1 MMTFFMGKDK
11 LFWGGM
17 ILIFEYNE
25 RGHLYPNF
33 NTRFI
38 MKRLLFSCLLLL
50 LCLLPVAAD
59 AAVAKNVSP
68 GEAASLLEQRDDV
81 FLLDV
86 RTLGEFQQVRLKNA
100 RLIPID
106 QLVKRLAEVPK
117 NRPVL
122 VYCAVGSRSAQVV
135 NYLAR
140 RGYPEIYNLYG
151 GIYSWVQRGLPVLR
165 GGP

>member
-1 MMTFFMGKDK
+1 
-11 LFWGGM
+11 
-17 ILIFEYNE
+17 
-25 RGHLYPNF
+25 
-33 NTRFI
+33 
-38 MKRLLFSCLLLL
+38 MKRQVVLFVLVVLV
-50 LCLLPVAAD
+50 LLPGFAL

-68 GEAASLLEQRDDV
+68 SEAYQLVEQREGL

-86 RTLGEFQQVRLKNA
+86 RTFGEYRQARLEGA

-106 QLVKRLAEVPK
+106 QIMKRISELPTDK
-117 NRPVL
+117 PIL

-140 RGYPEIYNLYG
+140 RGYPEVYNLYG
-151 GIYSWVQRGLPVLR
+151 GIYSWAQKGLPILQ

>member
-1 MMTFFMGKDK
+1 
-11 LFWGGM
+11 
-17 ILIFEYNE
+17 
-25 RGHLYPNF
+25 
-33 NTRFI
+33 
-38 MKRLLFSCLLLL
+38 MKRQFVFSFILLLVV
-50 LCLLPVAAD
+50 LPVYAD
-59 AAVAKNVSP
+59 AVVARNLTPK
-68 GEAASLLEQRDDV
+68 EASSLIDQRKDLY
-81 FLLDV
+81 LLDV
-86 RTLGEFQQVRLKNA
+86 RTLGEYQQVRLDGA

-140 RGYPEIYNLYG
+140 KGYPEIYNLYG
-151 GIYSWVQRGLPVLR
+151 GIYSWAQKGYPILQ